1 MSNSKQ
7 IKKKTCLAYLKGSKN
22 SSIAMVSYLVRQGQ
36 REEVKPIGVPLC
48 NDLGQSLVVS
58 HPANHLLLFEVVH
71 GDWGAHWYR
80 PVIQVTVW
88 AMCSIRSG
96 HQERT
101 SSNLRNGSSDLEY
114 PQGMSSCSGFSFS
127 IQVLQSRSLSCT

>member
-1 MSNSKQ
+1 
-7 IKKKTCLAYLKGSKN
+7 
-22 SSIAMVSYLVRQGQ
+22 MVSYLVRQGQ

-80 PVIQVTVW
+80 PVIQVTIW
-88 AMCSIRSG
+88 AMCSIIALMESLLRSG
-96 HQERT
+96 PVWVRLGHR
-101 SSNLRNGSSDLEY
+101 RCV
-114 PQGMSSCSGFSFS
+114 PHC
-127 IQVLQSRSLSCT
+127 

>member
-96 HQERT
+96 HQDRI
-101 SSNLRNGSSDLEY
+101 SNSLGNGSSNFEY
-114 PQGMSSCSGFSFS
+114 PHGISSCSGLSFS
-127 IQVLQSRSLSCT
+127 TQACHSFSLSFT